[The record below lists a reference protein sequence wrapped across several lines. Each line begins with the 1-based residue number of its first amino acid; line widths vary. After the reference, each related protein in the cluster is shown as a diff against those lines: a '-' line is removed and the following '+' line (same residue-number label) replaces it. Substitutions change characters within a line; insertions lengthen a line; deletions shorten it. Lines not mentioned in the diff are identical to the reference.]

1 MTPSRILSFF
11 LLIAGILILI
21 SGLASVTWYVI
32 AAVVIPWGGPDQS
45 LLFWHLPFLLGGS
58 GLVAVGGAAIWLARE
73 RLRRPTRA
81 AK

>member
-21 SGLASVTWYVI
+21 GGLASVAWYVA

-45 LLFWHLPFLLGGS
+45 LLFWYLPFLLGGS
-58 GLVAVGGAAIWLARE
+58 GLIAVGGVAIWLARQ
-73 RLRRPTRA
+73 RPRHPA
-81 AK
+81 GEGR